1 MYDVSTLRGEQRNL
15 AHACENLRLKMS
27 LKIEENVDTP
37 TTQSDAKLDVS
48 RALNPYFLR
57 HHCHISVVLTLLV
70 ICLSTTTYL
79 RNVVTL
85 SSPPRQS
92 AIRGSTPRACQRG
105 RSLPGLTIIG
115 DSTMKRTALALSSIL
130 NNCTVIKRGKR
141 CDFPFYYGAPYDRG
155 ALNSS
160 IPSHMGP
167 TVHGKTNR
175 GCQDCSGCEPVAW
188 NCSLFEKSVRLEY
201 LGVEFAADVMYP
213 TNGLEL
219 TQESVIL
226 MYLKSRTLPCDQVY
240 FNTGLHDTATTGA
253 LPLVFESQLRY
264 YTQLLL
270 SVFKAAEIC
279 WITSTYPKGVLQPA
293 EWVNVT
299 SPLAISK
306 LNEASR
312 RVMSDEGVK
321 VLDIGQFSTLN
332 TFQKLYRDG
341 VHVGGATE
349 LWYMS
354 SAFLLIAT
362 YVQRISSL

>member
-1 MYDVSTLRGEQRNL
+1 
-15 AHACENLRLKMS
+15 
-27 LKIEENVDTP
+27 
-37 TTQSDAKLDVS
+37 
-48 RALNPYFLR
+48 
-57 HHCHISVVLTLLV
+57 
-70 ICLSTTTYL
+70 
-79 RNVVTL
+79 
-85 SSPPRQS
+85 
-92 AIRGSTPRACQRG
+92 
-105 RSLPGLTIIG
+105 
-115 DSTMKRTALALSSIL
+115 MKRTAAALSSIL
-130 NNCTVIKRGKR
+130 NNCTVIKSGKR

-270 SVFKAAEIC
+270 SVFEAADVY

-299 SPLAISK
+299 SPLAIST
-306 LNEASR
+306 LNEVSR
-312 RVMSDEGVK
+312 RVMMYEGVK
-321 VLDIGQFSTLN
+321 VLDIGQLSTLN
-332 TFQKLYRDG
+332 IFQKLYSDA
-341 VHVGGATE
+341 VHVGGAKD

-354 SAFLLIAT
+354 SAFLLLDT
-362 YVQRISSL
+362 YVQRISSS